1 MGTFNFSPRFS
12 KADCFLIRL
21 NTTQHSNYNK
31 RDTKTKLSW
40 AQQFL
45 SNFGYPFSSNMKI
58 YLKMMLLTIDYCP
71 QRRFVKFHA
80 ITMYSIIRYF
90 VFEKSGRCYWIVQG
104 ISQYCKLQFENSF
117 TAEIIFVRNCLFQAN
132 LASVRNALY
141 HA

>member
-40 AQQFL
+40 VQQFL

-58 YLKMMLLTIDYCP
+58 YLKMMLLTIRVFAKKKTRFFSLFWNRKNWSKKKVFAIRWNLRKFYFLNENLP
-71 QRRFVKFHA
+71 YSQLRLKFKWRRV
-80 ITMYSIIRYF
+80 
-90 VFEKSGRCYWIVQG
+90 
-104 ISQYCKLQFENSF
+104 F
-117 TAEIIFVRNCLFQAN
+117 TAIRSE
-132 LASVRNALY
+132 S
-141 HA
+141 